1 MPMMIGASSLFV
13 ILSLHTI
20 FGCSST
26 TSNQVKQKES
36 DVTDS
41 SKNDSVDTKEIPDV
55 DTVIGWKNRGFGSPE
70 PIWITKALSGDFQSI
85 RDKHPE
91 FANSTLILVHAA
103 GFNLDYLENYTA
115 SYDVAAKVPAATD
128 ITSVD
133 YGWIQIR
140 PAASKNAVDY
150 YEHIHVYACQQPN
163 QAPSVILL
171 QAE

>member
-1 MPMMIGASSLFV
+1 MMIGASSLFV

-41 SKNDSVDTKEIPDV
+41 GKNDSVDTKEIPDV
-55 DTVIGWKNRGFGSPE
+55 DTVIGWKNRGFGSP
-70 PIWITKALSGDFQSI
+70 
-85 RDKHPE
+85 
-91 FANSTLILVHAA
+91 
-103 GFNLDYLENYTA
+103 GFNLDNLENYTA
-115 SYDVAAKVPAATD
+115 GYDVAAKVPAATD